1 MPGIV
6 RNVIS
11 FRYIDRNRENEMD
24 KKNSLA
30 SIESSELSRMEEHGR
45 GRVALQCYYITCA
58 GAYTTAFQALTIQ
71 FQPPKQIVL
80 FYPIYIDIH
89 IGCSQSSQY

>member
-30 SIESSELSRMEEHGR
+30 SIESSELSRMEEHG
-45 GRVALQCYYITCA
+45 AEEE
-58 GAYTTAFQALTIQ
+58 
-71 FQPPKQIVL
+71 
-80 FYPIYIDIH
+80 
-89 IGCSQSSQY
+89 